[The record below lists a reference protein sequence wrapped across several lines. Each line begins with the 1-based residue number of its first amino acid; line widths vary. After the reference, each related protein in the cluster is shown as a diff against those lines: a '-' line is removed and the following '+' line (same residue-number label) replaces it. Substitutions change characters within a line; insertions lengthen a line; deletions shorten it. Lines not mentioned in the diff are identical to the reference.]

1 MIMKKIVVIG
11 SLNMDMV
18 LETSRM
24 PKAGETIAGKS
35 VMYAPGGKG
44 ANQAYA
50 VGKLGGN
57 VSMIGAIGDDTFGAA
72 LKKNL
77 EDVGVTT
84 SGLEIIKGTPTG
96 QAFITVDEHGENSII
111 LISGTNGLV
120 TTKMID
126 DHRAE
131 IEQSD
136 IVVMQLE
143 IPIEVVSYA
152 KKLALEL
159 GKMIIIDPAPAVENL
174 PDSFWD
180 GIDYLKPNETELEI
194 LTGIHAESVEELKKG
209 AKILQSKGVKNVIVT
224 SGEKGCLLVSKD
236 KEQVFLANK
245 VPVIDTT
252 AAGDSFT
259 AGLALALSQ
268 GKSCEEAIH
277 FGQQVSAIVVSR
289 KGAQTSI
296 PTIEEVLGNTEN

>member
-50 VGKLGGN
+50 MGKLGGN

-84 SGLEIIKGTPTG
+84 SGLEIIEGTPTG

-111 LISGTNGLV
+111 LIAGTNGLV

-143 IPIEVVSYA
+143 IPIEVVSYV

-159 GKMIIIDPAPAVENL
+159 GKIIIIDPAPAVGNL

-224 SGEKGCLLVSKD
+224 SGEKGCLLVSND
-236 KEQVFLANK
+236 KEQVFPANK
-245 VPVIDTT
+245 VPVVDTT